1 MVTPRIFDIV
11 LSQINIRE
19 PNENNL
25 LYITN
30 NEIVQSVTIN
40 VAGREAVA
48 KVGTDLVSGQVVEVG
63 QVAVVQNNLETHG
76 EYQYELLNQNYAKI
90 FYCSLCTGTTC
101 C

>member
-48 KVGTDLVSGQVVEVG
+48 KVGTDLISGQVVEVG
-63 QVAVVQNNLETHG
+63 QVAVVQNNLQTHVVIHM
-76 EYQYELLNQNYAKI
+76 K
-90 FYCSLCTGTTC
+90 S
-101 C
+101 

>member
-63 QVAVVQNNLETHG
+63 QVAVVQNNLETHV
-76 EYQYELLNQNYAKI
+76 EYQYELLITPKYFIAVETVRKCQ
-90 FYCSLCTGTTC
+90 
-101 C
+101 